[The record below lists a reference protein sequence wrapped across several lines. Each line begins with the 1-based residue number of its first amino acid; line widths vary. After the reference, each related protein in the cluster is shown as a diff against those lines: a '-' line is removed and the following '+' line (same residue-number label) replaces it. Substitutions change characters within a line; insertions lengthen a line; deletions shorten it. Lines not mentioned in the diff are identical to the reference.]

1 MEPQIEYATA
11 ADGVRIATLALGE
24 PSGTPLLIAATPPWS
39 HVLQEYRIP
48 PVRGW
53 TDELGQT
60 TSIVRYDCRGTGLSD
75 RDVLDF
81 SIEAQ
86 VRDMEAVADHYDLK
100 SFALWGS
107 IGGSPASITYA
118 ARHPERVSHLFLWA
132 GYARGALLFRRVESS
147 GLGALL
153 EKNWEMYTD
162 TYAQTAFGWPD
173 SATGAQYAE
182 LTRAAISQE
191 GMVAFVRTM
200 ADVDV
205 TADAREVRAPTLVMT
220 RKDSKWSGVD
230 DARELSS
237 LIPTARLLVLEGS
250 SPAPFLGDTAP
261 IVAAVNEFI
270 AMEQVPRQPRRPAVP
285 LTQREAHVLRLL
297 ANGQTGKEIAAEL
310 GISVSTAQ
318 RHIANI
324 YAKIGAR
331 GRVEAAAYAFE
342 QGMVRPPQ
350 L

>member
-24 PSGTPLLIAATPPWS
+24 PSGTPVLFAATPPWS

-48 PVRGW
+48 PVRAW
-53 TDELGQT
+53 LDAIGQT
-60 TSIVRYDCRGTGLSD
+60 ASIVRYDCRGTGLSD
-75 RDVLDF
+75 REPQDF

-86 VRDMEAVADHYDLK
+86 VRDMEAVADHYDMK
-100 SFALWGS
+100 SFALWAA
-107 IGGSPASITYA
+107 IGGSPASIVYS
-118 ARHPERVSHLFLWA
+118 ARHPDRVSHLFLWA
-132 GYARGALLFRRVESS
+132 GYARGALLFRRAESS

-153 EKNWEMYTD
+153 KKNWEMYTD

-205 TADAREVRAPTLVMT
+205 TAEAREVRSPTLVMT

-237 LIPTARLLVLEGS
+237 LIPSSRLLVLEGS
-250 SPAPFLGDTAP
+250 SPAPFLGATAP
-261 IVAAVNEFI
+261 IVAAINEFI
-270 AMEQVPRQPRRPAVP
+270 AMEAISRRAKRPAVP

-324 YAKIGAR
+324 YAKIGTR

-342 QGMVRPPQ
+342 QGMVRPQ
-350 L
+350 QS

>member
-24 PSGTPLLIAATPPWS
+24 PSGTPLLMAATPPWS

-48 PVRGW
+48 PVRAW
-53 TDELGQT
+53 LDAIGQT
-60 TSIVRYDCRGTGLSD
+60 ASIVRYDCRGTGLSD
-75 RDVLDF
+75 REPEDF
-81 SIEAQ
+81 SVEAQ
-86 VRDMEAVADHYDLK
+86 VRDMEAVADHYDMK
-100 SFALWGS
+100 SFALWAA

-118 ARHPERVSHLFLWA
+118 ARHPDRVSHLFLWG
-132 GYARGALLFRRVESS
+132 GYARGAMLFRSAESS
-147 GLGALL
+147 GLAALL
-153 EKNWEMYTD
+153 ERNWEMYTD
-162 TYAQTAFGWPD
+162 TYAQAAFGWPD
-173 SATGAQYAE
+173 SETGAQYAA
-182 LTRAAISQE
+182 LTRAAISHKA
-191 GMVAFVRTM
+191 MMAFVRTM
-200 ADVDV
+200 AEVDV
-205 TADAREVRAPTLVMT
+205 TAEAREVRSPTLVMT
-220 RKDSKWSGVD
+220 RRDAKWSGVD
-230 DARELSS
+230 EARELSS
-237 LIPTARLLVLEGS
+237 LIPRSRLLVLEGS

-261 IVAAVNEFI
+261 IIAAVNEFI
-270 AMEQVPRQPRRPAVP
+270 AMESTPRRVKRPVVP

-342 QGMVRPPQ
+342 QGMVRPQ
-350 L
+350 Q